1 VGEREQKENPVMRA
15 DEVRQLLKIGRTT
28 LYNWC
33 EQGIIPHKRA
43 GRIILFSKK
52 RILAWLE
59 NRDNE
64 GGNQ

>member
-1 VGEREQKENPVMRA
+1 MRA